1 MPEKKEKNLQ
11 ELVRYIFYQDVPLSV
26 FPYEIEICYE
36 NERPFLMA
44 TPEKA
49 VCDKLC
55 TVKPIGSRKHLQ
67 QLLFDD

>member
-36 NERPFLMA
+36 NERPCLMA

-55 TVKPIGSRKHLQ
+55 TV
-67 QLLFDD
+67 